1 MWYAVSANPKCPG
14 ASILIVRTV
23 AVDDVED
30 HVCFRLLCFH
40 VNQARFMVSAE
51 NFMKVLFFTYDFVCS
66 YEHNRVHMAACEGF
80 PQYLQ
85 PDGGLHLSPNPLHV
99 CGGVPI
105 RLRGTVHKIHWHRC
119 NHEMEC
125 HTSPR
130 SGSWCYLT
138 CHRPTP
144 HFSSVNAHNTSTC
157 GVHITTDDVAHS
169 FVLLGAPHA
178 TKIPNYSTV
187 PHPNEVPVVLC
198 VSNYKS
204 NDGTQLRRFMIS
216 SLPVEII
223 HTNGLSNC
231 VITHL

>member
-105 RLRGTVHKIHWHRC
+105 RRCGPVYQVHRHRC
-119 NHEMEC
+119 NQGHER
-125 HTSPR
+125 HTLHVLYTSVQSLHTTR
-130 SGSWCYLT
+130 QFVACTSSWMT
-138 CHRPTP
+138 GHRHSWFPVRRTP
-144 HFSSVNAHNTSTC
+144 QKFRT
-157 GVHITTDDVAHS
+157 
-169 FVLLGAPHA
+169 
-178 TKIPNYSTV
+178 TV
-187 PHPNEVPVVLC
+187 PHPTVSTRLSFHPRCVVIYRL
-198 VSNYKS
+198 NYT
-204 NDGTQLRRFMIS
+204 GR
-216 SLPVEII
+216 VY
-223 HTNGLSNC
+223 
-231 VITHL
+231 